1 MQTAERSAM
10 AAGLATVRLQLTDM
24 ERRGLAGRFGQDVAP
39 SEARSFDQNRA
50 RLGAYLHAYDHFGEG
65 NCDTNILMM

>member
-1 MQTAERSAM
+1 
-10 AAGLATVRLQLTDM
+10 M